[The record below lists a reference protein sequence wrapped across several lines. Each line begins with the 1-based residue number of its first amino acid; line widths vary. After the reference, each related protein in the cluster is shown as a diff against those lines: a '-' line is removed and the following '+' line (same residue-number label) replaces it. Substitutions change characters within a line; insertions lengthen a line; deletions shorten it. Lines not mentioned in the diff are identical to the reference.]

1 MHIYTHLYI
10 YRKVNFHCPWCPY
23 ALIHYRHQ
31 LCWPICIE
39 RVHST
44 VQSVSPSHW
53 PTVTSQTHSLL
64 YRQIAY
70 CRKFNA
76 ICNSSRA
83 SIQSFSI
90 ITWSREWVRVYFY
103 CYCSIELHSLRTWC
117 TDTSKHWH
125 KNVELLDSQFFFIYI
140 PLTVPFQLSLSL
152 SLYLCSLWLLFSR
165 KKPLFVYFKKRKT
178 KLKKTDRV
186 IW

>member
-1 MHIYTHLYI
+1 MHIYSHIYI

-39 RVHST
+39 CAHTQYCSVS
-44 VQSVSPSHW
+44 QSVSQAHW
-53 PTVTSQTHSLL
+53 PTVTTQTHSLL

-90 ITWSREWVRVYFY
+90 ITWSRAWVRVYFY
-103 CYCSIELHSLRTWC
+103 CYCSIELHSLRTCC

-125 KNVELLDSQFFFIYI
+125 KNVELLDSQFFFYI
-140 PLTVPFQLSLSL
+140 SLYHSLSL
-152 SLYLCSLWLLFSR
+152 SSFMLLMAAVQQKKNHCSCIS
-165 KKPLFVYFKKRKT
+165 KKEKT

>member
-44 VQSVSPSHW
+44 VQSVSQAHW

-125 KNVELLDSQFFFIYI
+125 KNVELLDSQFFFIYTSHCTI
-140 PLTVPFQLSLSL
+140 PTFSLFI
-152 SLYLCSLWLLFSR
+152 YAPYDCCSAGKNHCSCI
-165 KKPLFVYFKKRKT
+165 P
-178 KLKKTDRV
+178 
-186 IW
+186 